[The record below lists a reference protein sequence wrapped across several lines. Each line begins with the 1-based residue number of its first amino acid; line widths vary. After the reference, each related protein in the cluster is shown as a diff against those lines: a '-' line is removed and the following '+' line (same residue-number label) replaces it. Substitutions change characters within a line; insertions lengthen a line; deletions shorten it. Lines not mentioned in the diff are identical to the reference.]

1 MDWLEIKE
9 FLRDAFKYIILIIV
23 ILVVAIYIVGLQQVV
38 GPSMSPNLKSNDIL
52 ILDKIS
58 YRFKDIK
65 RGEIVSLYYA
75 DTKYLIK
82 RVIGLPGEYIEYK
95 DNILY
100 IDGNMYKEEYLNSDV
115 ITNDFS
121 ITELG
126 YDKIPDDMYLVLGDN
141 REDSLDSR
149 DKDVGLIKR
158 NNIVGKVRAR
168 IWPLNKLK
176 LIR

>member
-38 GPSMSPNLKSNDIL
+38 GPSMSPNLKNNDIL

-58 YRFKDIK
+58 YKFKDIK
-65 RGEIVSLYYA
+65 RGEIVSLYHA

-158 NNIVGKVRAR
+158 SNIVGKVRAR